1 MKALLRVLSSLA
13 IASLIAYVYVRDKT
27 QSQDKLNFI
36 PAPNSEL
43 GWKVVPGSIYD
54 GDTLRVTNGNEELK
68 IRFCGIDAPEKN
80 QPLGIESRDY
90 LRSLLDKG
98 TGEIILVPIEKDKY
112 GRTVAELFMPI
123 GGEEELLLNA
133 EMVRAGLAWH
143 YGKYSG
149 NCPNQDVLIMQES
162 IAKSQGLG
170 VHKAG
175 NVKPEEWRKHKQG
188 K

>member
-1 MKALLRVLSSLA
+1 MFKIRGFVPVLLGLLA
-13 IASLIAYVYVRDKT
+13 IAYSLQNGIS
-27 QSQDKLNFI
+27 SQTRKMEQQH
-36 PAPNSEL
+36 SQH
-43 GWKVVPGSIYD
+43 GWRVKPGSVYD
-54 GDTLRVTNGNEELK
+54 GDTLRLVRGNEELK
-68 IRFCGIDAPEKN
+68 VRFCGIDAPEKD

-98 TGEIILVPIEKDKY
+98 TGEIILVPIEKDRY

-149 NCPNQDVLIMQES
+149 NCPNQDVLIQQEA
-162 IAKSQGLG
+162 IAQSQGLG

-175 NVKPEEWRKHKQG
+175 NVKPEEWRRKG
-188 K
+188 E